1 MFVQREGGGGGEKR
15 KPLARKLVKKF
26 SMHIIPPEK
35 TSEERALHILSLARV
50 KFRIQQ
56 VGGEI
61 IGDDVSITSLV
72 HDCICRWIK
81 VMKSSLNGSSC

>member
-1 MFVQREGGGGGEKR
+1 MQREGGGEKR

-56 VGGEI
+56 VGGAI
-61 IGDDVSITSLV
+61 
-72 HDCICRWIK
+72 
-81 VMKSSLNGSSC
+81 

>member
-1 MFVQREGGGGGEKR
+1 MGCFRPPLQREGGGEKR

-35 TSEERALHILSLARV
+35 TTEERALHILSLARV

-56 VGGEI
+56 VGGTI
-61 IGDDVSITSLV
+61 IDDVTITSLAV
-72 HDCICRWIK
+72 YMYMHT
-81 VMKSSLNGSSC
+81 